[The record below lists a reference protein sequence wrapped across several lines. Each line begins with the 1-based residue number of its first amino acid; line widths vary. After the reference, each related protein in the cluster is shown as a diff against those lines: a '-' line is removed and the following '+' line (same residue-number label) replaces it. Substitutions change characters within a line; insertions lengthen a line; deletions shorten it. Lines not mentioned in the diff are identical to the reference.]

1 MERLKRL
8 GTGNSER
15 LVGKIYKQLK
25 TGLLD
30 EQTNGEVHDF
40 SPSMKGQ
47 DDQKS
52 GGCLAS
58 EIITS
63 LRQFQKNA
71 LKEEKPCKRANFKIR
86 DQGFSLYEELMQIVH
101 DKNWRQTENLDDD
114 SKPKPIF
121 KCEKIPASYREHLHR
136 QSGRGRALTEFNTYM
151 KECNQKISK
160 LETEIEQFGG
170 NNPKRTKTVQEKA
183 EIRALRNQRQAQ
195 ITRMKQRM
203 KEEGHRIRLRI
214 LLDFLPEDVD
224 RKELERLYFSPGI
237 DANDRFV
244 EYLESRLE
252 ESQ

>member
-1 MERLKRL
+1 M
-8 GTGNSER
+8 
-15 LVGKIYKQLK
+15 
-25 TGLLD
+25 
-30 EQTNGEVHDF
+30 QT
-40 SPSMKGQ
+40 
-47 DDQKS
+47 
-52 GGCLAS
+52 
-58 EIITS
+58 
-63 LRQFQKNA
+63 
-71 LKEEKPCKRANFKIR
+71 
-86 DQGFSLYEELMQIVH
+86 VH
-101 DKNWRQTENLDDD
+101 DKNWKQTENPEDET
-114 SKPKPIF
+114 KPKPIF

-160 LETEIEQFGG
+160 LETEIEHFGG

-214 LLDFLPEDVD
+214 LLDFLPEDID

-237 DANDRFV
+237 DANDKFV

-252 ESQ
+252 ESQQD